1 MSSAREGTFTSVAER
16 LCGHSAM
23 LLGWRPEEFW
33 ETTPAE
39 LACILTAMRSPETG
53 AVAPLARGEMQ
64 RMMERDNG

>member
-1 MSSAREGTFTSVAER
+1 MSGAREGTFASVADR
-16 LCGHSAM
+16 LCGHCAM
-23 LLGWRPEEFW
+23 LLGWRPAEFW

-53 AVAPLARGEMQ
+53 AVEPLARDEMQ